1 MDPCSRCTS
10 CGEAVAPTDEAHHI
24 QLMPTSETPHAESS
38 PPLRWLTITIVCC
51 GLLGV
56 IPLDQALDRIGMP
69 GAIGLAL
76 RWQLA
81 AMPVWLVVARP
92 FARRWPLA
100 DKEAGALAGLAL
112 LSLATTCMQAV
123 LVMLIVRPPSPYAPV
138 LAGTEVAL
146 GMLPVTAL
154 TVCLISLV
162 GSWTSARRQQQRAA
176 DREASLAAAVV
187 RTELEALRTRLQPHF
202 LLNALN
208 TVVGLARRHEGERA
222 ADVAADLG
230 ELLRFSLAET
240 SDDVAFDAERE
251 IVERYLS
258 IEQAR
263 LGDRLTVRWHL
274 DPAVRTTRL
283 PALLWQPL
291 VENAIR
297 HGIARR
303 MAPGMLTLTAKRDA
317 ACLRLVIDADGPEEA
332 TPQVPAD
339 ELGGLGIG
347 LSTVQRRLH
356 LLHGDQAG
364 VMLSM
369 RVGGSITE
377 LRLPLP
383 ADE

>member
-1 MDPCSRCTS
+1 MRT
-10 CGEAVAPTDEAHHI
+10 VV
-24 QLMPTSETPHAESS
+24 TPSS
-38 PPLRWLTITIVCC
+38 SNTAPPLRWLSITVVCG

-81 AMPVWLVVARP
+81 AMPVWIAVSRP
-92 FARRWPLA
+92 IARRWSLA
-100 DKEAGALAGLAL
+100 DRESGALSGLAGL
-112 LSLATTCMQAV
+112 SLFASILQAV
-123 LVMLIVRPPSPYAPV
+123 LVMMIIQPPSPYAPT
-138 LAGTEVAL
+138 LSGIEVTL
-146 GMLPVTAL
+146 GVLPVTAL

-162 GSWTSARRQQQRAA
+162 GSWTSARRQQQQAA
-176 DREASLAAAVV
+176 DREAMLTAAAV
-187 RTELEALRTRLQPHF
+187 RAELDALRTRLQPHF

-222 ADVAADLG
+222 ADVAVDLG

-240 SDDVAFDAERE
+240 SDDVPFDAERE

-263 LGDRLTVRWHL
+263 LGDRLTVRWDL
-274 DPAVRTTRL
+274 DPTVRTTRL

-297 HGIARR
+297 HGLARR
-303 MAPGMLTLTAKRDA
+303 TTPGAITLTARRDTGGM
-317 ACLRLVIDADGPEEA
+317 RLVIDADGPEDHTSPEPTA
-332 TPQVPAD
+332 
-339 ELGGLGIG
+339 EFGGLGLG
-347 LSTVQRRLH
+347 LSTVQRRLQ
-356 LLHGDQAG
+356 LLHGADAW
-364 VMLSM
+364 VKLTM
-369 RVGGSITE
+369 REGGSVTE